1 MAAERVDST
10 ERDHLVRRS
19 TAMLVGAQVA
29 LWGSL
34 GVFAGFGPI
43 TASDISDSASTVA
56 VFFGVYYLGAAA
68 AARLVGR
75 WMDRVGRRP
84 GLALGYVLLAVSGAV
99 TFAATAARWTEG
111 FVASGVVIGLGSGAA
126 LLGRAAVADMYPP
139 ERRGR
144 AVGLLVVAGTIGA
157 VGGPLL
163 AAAVHALARSYALP
177 DPLALPWLL
186 VTGLALV
193 ALGFVLSVRPDPRRL
208 AIGTAGD
215 SPGVR
220 SPGAVLRQ
228 RPAAVALVAIAV
240 GQAVM
245 VTFMGVVPALLRA
258 HHEPGLTV
266 SIVVSLHLAGMFALS
281 PLIGAALDR
290 WGRRTGLLA
299 GALASAAGVG
309 VGLVSTSPLVAA
321 VGLVLIGVGW
331 SAAYLGS
338 TAVVSDLAAPS
349 ERAGALGLT
358 DLVAALA
365 AALGVLGGAALLQ
378 LAGFTALSVT
388 GLALLLVPI
397 GLLVPLRE
405 AAPGSWRV
413 GREAHIP
420 AG

>member
-1 MAAERVDST
+1 
-10 ERDHLVRRS
+10 
-19 TAMLVGAQVA
+19 
-29 LWGSL
+29 
-34 GVFAGFGPI
+34 
-43 TASDISDSASTVA
+43 
-56 VFFGVYYLGAAA
+56 
-68 AARLVGR
+68 
-75 WMDRVGRRP
+75 MDRVGRRP

-186 VTGLALV
+186 VTVLALV
-193 ALGFVLSVRPDPRRL
+193 ALGFVLSVRPDPRGL

-215 SPGVR
+215 SPGAR

-240 GQAVM
+240 GQTVM

-258 HHEPGLTV
+258 HNEPGLTV

-281 PLIGAALDR
+281 PVIGAALDR

-349 ERAGALGLT
+349 ERAGALGLS

-388 GLALLLVPI
+388 ALALLLVPI

-413 GREAHIP
+413 GREARIP